1 MPNTEKI
8 SIYMMPGM
16 AANPSI
22 FEYIELN
29 KNQFEIHW
37 MHWIIPLEKESLA
50 EYAQRMSAQ
59 IKHENPVLIGV
70 SFGGVLVQEISKLIE
85 VKKLIIISSVKQTS
99 EIPKHMQ
106 IAKDT
111 GIYKYIPFGLLNYMD
126 QIEKLPIGNLVRKR
140 IKLYKQFLSV
150 NDKEYLDWAVKQ
162 MVCWEQQKPIEN
174 LIHIHGDEDRVF
186 PIKYI
191 DNCITISGGTH
202 IMIINRFRWFN
213 KNLPKLILK

>member
-8 SIYMMPGM
+8 QVYMMPGM

-29 KNQFEIHW
+29 ENQFETHW
-37 MHWIIPLEKESLA
+37 MHWIIPLEKESLT
-50 EYAQRMSAQ
+50 EYAKRISAQ
-59 IKHENPVLIGV
+59 IKHKNPVLIGV
-70 SFGGVLVQEISKLIE
+70 SFGGVLVQELSKLIE

-126 QIEKLPIGNLVRKR
+126 QIEKLPVGDLIRKR

-150 NDKEYLDWAVKQ
+150 NDKDYLDWAVKQ
-162 MVCWEQQKPIEN
+162 MVCWEQQEPLKN

-191 DNCITISGGTH
+191 GNCITVSGGTH

-213 KNLPKLILK
+213 ENLPKLILK